1 MKSLPAFFIACLCL
15 NFAYAQTVVSGKVT
29 EEGNDIGIP
38 GITVAAKG
46 STTSTITDVYGEFK
60 LEVPEGTTTLVFSS
74 AGMLTREV
82 PLGASTVINISM
94 EPDATTE
101 EASEVSVGFG
111 KQGAAEITSSISQI
125 KSEDISAA
133 PVVDLEQAN
142 QGRASGIFIQNNG
155 GKLGEGTSIRIR
167 GGSSLSSSNQPLYIV
182 DGVPLAS
189 GSQNDINPANI
200 ESMEV
205 LKDASAAAIYGSRA
219 ANGVIIITT
228 KSGKSGKMKVE
239 ADYQFGIG
247 QTPKTLDLY
256 TPQEYN
262 QQLIEFTLRAI
273 SLDGEVTR
281 DNLKR
286 WAASGNSTLQLSGTD
301 PSGIN
306 EITIPILDSLTFNTD
321 WQDQVFRNAHSNRAN
336 VNISGGTEQ
345 FNYFGGLSFMDQQ
358 GILIGNDFQR
368 LSGRLNLGGQITPAL
383 SVNLSLNYAG
393 TKDNRLNDDQDLGS
407 PLQAIVLPPSDSF
420 SEADDFR
427 LAVRRLE
434 YNPLTEIN
442 FSDNIERGNS
452 LIGNLNVKYDFSDQF
467 SLNVQGGTDFFDTRI
482 ERRQGPQTLEGSG
495 TGFSRLTE
503 ITVTNNIL
511 TGYLDFNKELNNN
524 QRLSA
529 VLGTSYQTS
538 TTETAFRS
546 ARVNSISTL
555 EGLSNADAS
564 LQNVPIPDSRFAFLS
579 FFTRVNLNLDN
590 KYIFQLS
597 GRADGSSRF
606 SEDNRFGYFP
616 ALSAG
621 WNIHNESF
629 FEVGAISTLKLK
641 ASYGLVGTT
650 PEEDFLYRSNF
661 LTINYG
667 NEEGIRLSNFANS
680 ELKWETTAQTDIGL
694 DFGMLSDRITGSVN
708 YYLKE
713 TNDLLFPVPVTQTT
727 GFGFVLQNVGSLKN
741 SGFEFNISS
750 LNVATDD
757 FSWSTSFNISTNKN
771 EITDIGGQNLI
782 VGVNAFLE
790 GESSGVFYA
799 QRYVGVDPGNG
810 AALYDDGNGGT
821 TTDWEAAPRMVIG
834 DPNPDF
840 FGGLNNTLSYGG
852 FDLDFLFQFVQGVD
866 IYNATGEFLSNSG
879 ILNLG
884 QTANQLDRW
893 YSPGDQ
899 AQFPVLN
906 PFQENTFPSSRFL
919 EDGSYVRLKTLTL
932 TYNFP
937 IELVSNWGLSFFK
950 VYVGGQN
957 LLTFTDYS
965 GYDPDVN
972 YIDPNFG
979 TIERNIS
986 RGIDNF
992 TAPQART
999 IISGIKIG
1007 F

>member
-1 MKSLPAFFIACLCL
+1 MKSLPALFLACLCL

-38 GITVAAKG
+38 GVTVAAKG
-46 STTSTITDVYGEFK
+46 SSASTITDVYGEFQ
-60 LEVPEGTTTLVFSS
+60 LSVPEGTAALVFSS
-74 AGMLTREV
+74 PGMLTKEV
-82 PLGASTVINISM
+82 PLGSQTVFNTSL
-94 EPDATTE
+94 EPDNSVGSSDAVSIGFGE
-101 EASEVSVGFG
+101 QSASEL
-111 KQGAAEITSSISQI
+111 TSSIAQI
-125 KSEDISAA
+125 KSDDISDA

-142 QGRASGIFIQNNG
+142 QGRASGIFIQNNS

-167 GGSSLSSSNQPLYIV
+167 GGSSLSASNQPLYIV
-182 DGVPLAS
+182 DGIPLAS

-205 LKDASAAAIYGSRA
+205 LKDASASAIYGSRA

-228 KSGKSGKMKVE
+228 KSGKSGKMKIE

-256 TPQEYN
+256 TPQQYN
-262 QQLIEFTLRAI
+262 QQVIEFTLRAI
-273 SLDGEVTR
+273 SLDGEITR
-281 DNLKR
+281 ANLER
-286 WAASGNSTLQLSGTD
+286 WAAQGSSTIQLSGTD
-301 PSGIN
+301 PSGID
-306 EITIPILDSLTFNTD
+306 EIRIPVLDSLTFNTD
-321 WQDQVFRNAHSNRAN
+321 WQDEVFRNAISNRAN
-336 VNISGGTEQ
+336 VNISGGTDQ
-345 FNYFGGLSFMDQQ
+345 FNYFGGLSFMDQE

-368 LSGRLNLGGQITPAL
+368 LSGRLNLGSQITSAL
-383 SVNLSLNYAG
+383 SVDLSLNYAG

-420 SEADDFR
+420 DPNDAYR
-427 LAVRRLE
+427 LRVRSLE

-442 FSDNIERGNS
+442 FADNIETGNS
-452 LIGNLNVKYDFSDQF
+452 LIGNLNLKYDFTDQL
-467 SLNVQGGTDFFDTRI
+467 SLNVQGGTDFFDSRI
-482 ERRQGPQTLEGSG
+482 ERRQGPETLEGAG
-495 TGFSRLTE
+495 TGLSRLTE
-503 ITVTNNIL
+503 ITVTNNIF
-511 TGYLDFNKELNNN
+511 TGFLDYSTTVNDN
-524 QRLSA
+524 RLSA

-538 TTETAFRS
+538 TTETAFRL

-555 EGLSNADAS
+555 DGLSSTDAS
-564 LQNVPIPDSRFAFLS
+564 LQDVPIADSKFSFLS
-579 FFTRVNLNLDN
+579 FFTRVNYNIDD

-597 GRADGSSRF
+597 ARADGSSRF

-621 WNIHNESF
+621 WNIHNEDF
-629 FEVGAISTLKLK
+629 FSSNTFGTLKLK
-641 ASYGLVGTT
+641 ASYGLIGTT
-650 PEEDFLYRSNF
+650 PEEDFLYRLNYISV
-661 LTINYG
+661 NYG
-667 NEEGIRLSNFANS
+667 IEDGIRVANLANAD
-680 ELKWETTAQTDIGL
+680 LKWETTAQTDIGL
-694 DFGMLSDRITGSVN
+694 ELGVLNDRITASVD
-708 YYLKE
+708 YYLKQTE
-713 TNDLLFPVPVTQTT
+713 DLLFPVPVTQTS
-727 GFGFVLQNVGSLKN
+727 GFSAVLQNVGSMEN
-741 SGFEFNISS
+741 SGFEFSISS
-750 LNVATDD
+750 LNVSTGD

-771 EITDIGGQNLI
+771 EITDLNGQNAI

-790 GESSGVFYA
+790 GQASGVFYTR
-799 QRYVGVDPGNG
+799 RYVGVDPGNG
-810 AALYDDGNGGT
+810 QALYDNGVGGT
-821 TTDWEAAPRMVIG
+821 TTDWESAPRMVIG

-840 FGGLNNTLSYGG
+840 FGGLTNNVFYKGLE
-852 FDLDFLFQFVQGVD
+852 LDFLFQFVQGVD

-884 QTANQLDRW
+884 QTANQVNRW
-893 YSPGDQ
+893 YAPGDN
-899 AQFPVLN
+899 APFPVMN
-906 PFQENTFPSSRFL
+906 PFQENTNPSSRFL
-919 EDGSYVRLKTLTL
+919 EDGSYIRLKTLTL

-937 IELVSNWGLSFFK
+937 SEIVSNWGLSYFK
-950 VYVGGQN
+950 FYIGGQN

>member
-1 MKSLPAFFIACLCL
+1 MKSLPAFFLACLCL

-38 GITVAAKG
+38 GVTVSAKG
-46 STTSTITDVYGEFK
+46 STASTITNVYGEFN
-60 LEVPEGTTTLVFSS
+60 LEVPIGATALVFSFS
-74 AGMLTREV
+74 GMLTKEV
-82 PLGASTVINISM
+82 PLGASTVVNTSLQ
-94 EPDATTE
+94 PDDTAT
-101 EASEVSVGFG
+101 ASDAVSVGFG
-111 KQGAAEITSSISQI
+111 QQGASEVTSSIAQI
-125 KSEDISAA
+125 KSDDISDA

-142 QGRASGIFIQNNG
+142 QGRASGIFIQNNS

-167 GGSSLSSSNQPLYIV
+167 GGSSLSSSNQPLYII

-228 KSGKSGKMKVE
+228 KSGKSGKIKVE

-256 TPQEYN
+256 SPEQYN
-262 QQLIEFTLRAI
+262 QQIIEFTLRAF
-273 SLDGEVTR
+273 SLDGEITR
-281 DNLKR
+281 ENLER
-286 WAASGNSTLQLSGTD
+286 WAASGNSTFQLSGND
-301 PSGIN
+301 PSGIDQ
-306 EITIPILDSLTFNTD
+306 ITIPILDSLTFNTD
-321 WQDQVFRNAHSNRAN
+321 WQDEVFRNAVSNRAN
-336 VNISGGTEQ
+336 VNVSGGTEK
-345 FNYFGGLSFMDQQ
+345 FNYFTGLSFLDQQ
-358 GILIGNDFQR
+358 GILIGNEFQR
-368 LSGRLNLGGQITPAL
+368 LSGRLNIGSQITPAL

-420 SEADDFR
+420 SKSNDYR
-427 LAVRRLE
+427 LNVRSLE

-442 FSDNIERGNS
+442 FSDNIEKGNS
-452 LIGNLNVKYDFSDQF
+452 LIGNLNLTYDFSDEL
-467 SLNVQGGTDFFDTRI
+467 SLNVQGGTDFFDSRI

-495 TGFSRLTE
+495 TGLSRLTE

-511 TGYLDFNKELNNN
+511 TGYLDYNTELNNN

-529 VLGTSYQTS
+529 VIGTSYQTS
-538 TTETAFRS
+538 TTESAFRL

-555 EGLSNADAS
+555 EGLSSTDVS

-579 FFTRVNLNLDN
+579 FFTRVNFNLDD

-621 WNIHNESF
+621 WNIHNEEF
-629 FEVGAISTLKLK
+629 FSVNALSTLKLK

-650 PEEDFLYRSNF
+650 PEEDFLYRSNY

-694 DFGMLSDRITGSVN
+694 EFGVLNDRITGSVD
-708 YYLKE
+708 YYLKQ
-713 TNDLLFPVPVTQTT
+713 TDDLLFPVPVTQTT
-727 GFGFVLQNVGSLKN
+727 GFGFVLQNVGSMEN
-741 SGFEFNISS
+741 SGFEFSISS
-750 LNVATDD
+750 LNVTTED

-790 GESSGVFYA
+790 GQSSGVFYTR
-799 QRYVGVDPGNG
+799 RYVGVDPGNG
-810 AALYDDGNGGT
+810 QALYDNGSGGT
-821 TTDWEAAPRMVIG
+821 TNDWESAPRMVVG

-840 FGGLNNTLSYGG
+840 FGGLTNNVAYKGIE
-852 FDLDFLFQFVQGVD
+852 LDFLFQFVQGVD

-884 QTANQLDRW
+884 QTADQVNRW
-893 YSPGDQ
+893 YAPGDQ
-899 AQFPVLN
+899 APFPVMN
-906 PFQENTFPSSRFL
+906 PFQENTNPSSRFL

-937 IELVSNWGLSFFK
+937 SEMVSNWGLSFFK
-950 VYVGGQN
+950 FYVGGQN

>member
-1 MKSLPAFFIACLCL
+1 MKSLPAFFLACLCL

-38 GITVAAKG
+38 GVTVSAKG
-46 STTSTITDVYGEFK
+46 STASTITDVYGEFE
-60 LEVPEGTTTLVFSS
+60 LTVPEGTTTIVFSG
-74 AGMLTREV
+74 AGMRTQEIA
-82 PLGASTVINISM
+82 LGNSTVINTSLQ
-94 EPDATTE
+94 PDDSVQPTDV
-101 EASEVSVGFG
+101 VSVGFG
-111 KQGAAEITSSISQI
+111 QQGASEVTSSIAQI
-125 KSEDISAA
+125 KSDDISDA

-142 QGRASGIFIQNNG
+142 QGRASGIFIQNNS

-182 DGVPLAS
+182 DGVPLSS

-256 TPQEYN
+256 SPEQYN

-273 SLDGEVTR
+273 SLDGEITR
-281 DNLKR
+281 ENLEN
-286 WAASGNSTLQLSGTD
+286 WAAQGSSTIQLSGTD
-301 PSGIN
+301 PSGID
-306 EITIPILDSLTFNTD
+306 EITIRVLDSLTFNTD

-336 VNISGGTEQ
+336 VNVSGGTEQ
-345 FNYFGGLSFMDQQ
+345 FNYFAGLSFLDQQ
-358 GILIGNDFQR
+358 GILIGNEFQR
-368 LSGRLNLGGQITPAL
+368 LSGRLNLGSQITPAL

-407 PLQAIVLPPSDSF
+407 PLQAIVLPPSDAF
-420 SEADDFR
+420 SENDDYR
-427 LAVRRLE
+427 LIVRRLE

-442 FSDNIERGNS
+442 FSDNIEKGNS
-452 LIGNLNVKYDFSDQF
+452 LIGNLNLKYDFSDEL
-467 SLNVQGGTDFFDTRI
+467 SLSVQGGTDYFDSRI
-482 ERRQGPQTLEGSG
+482 ERRQGPQTLEGAG
-495 TGFSRLTE
+495 TGLSRLTE
-503 ITVTNNIL
+503 ATVTNNIL
-511 TGYLDFNKELNNN
+511 TGFLDYSTEINNG

-538 TTETAFRS
+538 TTETAFRL
-546 ARVNSISTL
+546 ARVNSISAL
-555 EGLSNADAS
+555 EGLSSTDAS
-564 LQNVPIPDSRFAFLS
+564 LQDVPIADSKFAFLS
-579 FFTRVNLNLDN
+579 FFTRVNYNIDD

-597 GRADGSSRF
+597 ARADGSSRF

-621 WNIHNESF
+621 WNIHNEDF
-629 FEVGAISTLKLK
+629 FNVDALSTLKFK

-650 PEEDFLYRSNF
+650 PDEDFLYRLNYIN
-661 LTINYG
+661 INYG
-667 NEEGIRLSNFANS
+667 SEEGIRLSNLANAD
-680 ELKWETTAQTDIGL
+680 LKWETTTQTDIGL
-694 DFGMLSDRITGSVN
+694 EFGVLDDRITATVD
-708 YYLKE
+708 YYLKQ
-713 TNDLLFPVPVTQTT
+713 TDDLLFPVPVTQTS
-727 GFGFVLQNVGSLKN
+727 GFSAVLQNIGSMEN
-741 SGFEFNISS
+741 SGFEFSISS
-750 LNVATDD
+750 LNVQSDD
-757 FSWSTSFNISTNKN
+757 FSWSSSFNVSTNKN
-771 EITDIGGQNLI
+771 EITDIGGQNAI

-790 GESSGVFYA
+790 GQPSGVFYT
-799 QRYVGVDPGNG
+799 RRFVGVDPGNG
-810 AALYDDGNGGT
+810 RALYDNGSGGT
-821 TTDWEAAPRMVIG
+821 TTDWESAPRMVIG

-840 FGGLNNTLSYGG
+840 FGGLSNNLAYKGIE
-852 FDLDFLFQFVQGVD
+852 LDFLFQFVQGVD

-884 QTANQLDRW
+884 QTADQLDRW
-893 YSPGDQ
+893 YAPGDQ
-899 AQFPVLN
+899 ARFPVLN
-906 PFQENTFPSSRFL
+906 PFQENTNPSSRFL
-919 EDGSYVRLKTLTL
+919 EDGSYIRLKTLTL

-937 IELVSNWGLSFFK
+937 SETVSNWGLSYFK
-950 VYVGGQN
+950 FYVGGQN

>member
-1 MKSLPAFFIACLCL
+1 MKSLPAFILAFLCL
-15 NFAYAQTVVSGKVT
+15 NLAYAQTVVSGKVT
-29 EEGNDIGIP
+29 EEGNDIGLP
-38 GITVAAKG
+38 GVTVTAKG
-46 STTSTITDVYGEFK
+46 STASTITDVYGEFE
-60 LEVPEGTTTLVFSS
+60 LNVPAGTTVLIFSYP
-74 AGMLTREV
+74 GMITIESSI
-82 PLGASTVINISM
+82 GASTVINISLT
-94 EPDATTE
+94 PALN
-101 EASEVSVGFG
+101 SENADVLSVGFG
-111 KQGAAEITSSISQI
+111 TQSASEVTSSIAQI
-125 KSEDISAA
+125 KSDDISAA

-167 GGSSLSSSNQPLYIV
+167 GGSSLSASNQPLYII
-182 DGVPLAS
+182 DGVPLTS

-228 KSGKSGKMKVE
+228 KSGKSGKMKIE

-256 TPQEYN
+256 SAEQYN

-281 DNLKR
+281 ENLER
-286 WAASGNSTLQLSGTD
+286 WATQGNNTFQLSGTD
-301 PSGIN
+301 PSGIT
-306 EITIPILDSLTFNTD
+306 EITIPVLDSLTFNTD

-336 VNISGGTEQ
+336 VNVSGGTEQ
-345 FNYFGGLSFMDQQ
+345 FNYFGGISFMDQQ
-358 GILIGNDFQR
+358 GILVGNDFQR
-368 LSGRLNLGGQITPAL
+368 FSGRLNLGSQITPAL

-407 PLQAIVLPPSDSF
+407 PLQAIVLPPSDAF
-420 SEADDFR
+420 SKSDDYR
-427 LAVRRLE
+427 LIVRRLE

-442 FSDNIERGNS
+442 FSDNIAKGNS
-452 LIGNLNVKYDFSDQF
+452 LIGNLNLKYDISDQL
-467 SLNVQGGTDFFDTRI
+467 SLNVQGGTDYFDSRA

-495 TGFSRLTE
+495 TGLSRLTE
-503 ITVTNNIL
+503 VTVMSNIF
-511 TGYLDFNKELNNN
+511 TGFLDFNKNLGNN
-524 QRLSA
+524 RKLSA
-529 VLGTSYQTS
+529 ILGSSYETS
-538 TTETAFRS
+538 TTETSFRL

-555 EGLSNADAS
+555 EGLSETDPN
-564 LQNVPIPDSRFAFLS
+564 LQNPLLGDSRFSFLS
-579 FFTRVNLNLDN
+579 FFTRVNFNFED
-590 KYIFQLS
+590 KYLVQVS
-597 GRADGSSRF
+597 GRMDGSSRF
-606 SEDNRFGYFP
+606 SEDNRIAYFP
-616 ALSAG
+616 AISAG

-629 FEVGAISTLKLK
+629 FNVGAISTIKLK

-650 PEEDFLYRSNF
+650 PEEDFLYRLNY
-661 LTINYG
+661 INSRYG
-667 NEEGIRLSNFANS
+667 NEEAIRLSNLANKD
-680 ELKWETTAQTDIGL
+680 LRWETTVQTDIGV
-694 DFGMLSDRITGSVN
+694 DFGFISDRITGSMN
-708 YYLKE
+708 YYIKK
-713 TNDLLFPVPVTQTT
+713 TSDLLFPVEVTRTSGFSSVLINT
-727 GFGFVLQNVGSLKN
+727 GEMENK
-741 SGFEFNISS
+741 GFEFSISS
-750 LNVATDD
+750 LNVSTDD
-757 FSWSTSFNISTNKN
+757 FSWTTSFNISTNKN
-771 EITDIGGQNLI
+771 EITDIGGRTI
-782 VGVNAFLE
+782 VRDVSAFTE
-790 GESSGVFYA
+790 GQSSGVFFA
-799 QRYVGVDPGNG
+799 RRYVGVDPGNG
-810 AALYDDGNGGT
+810 AALYDNGSGGT
-821 TTDWEAAPRMVIG
+821 TQDFDEAPRMVIG

-840 FGGLNNTLSYGG
+840 FGGLNNNVAFKGLE
-852 FDLDFLFQFVQGVD
+852 LDVLFQFVQGVD

-884 QTANQLDRW
+884 QTSNQLNRW
-893 YSPGDQ
+893 YAPGDQ

-906 PFQENTFPSSRFL
+906 PFQENTNPSSRFL
-919 EDGSYVRLKTLTL
+919 EDGSYVRLKTVTL

-937 IELVSNWGLSFFK
+937 SEMVSNWGLSFFK
-950 VYVGGQN
+950 FYVGGQN

-972 YIDPNFG
+972 YVDPNFG

>member
-1 MKSLPAFFIACLCL
+1 MKSLPAFFLACLCL
-15 NFAYAQTVVSGKVT
+15 NFVYAQTVVSGKVT

-38 GITVAAKG
+38 GVTVAAKG
-46 STTSTITDVYGEFK
+46 SSASTITDVYGEFR
-60 LEVPEGTTTLVFSS
+60 LEVPSGTESLIFSS
-74 AGMLTREV
+74 PGMLTREV
-82 PLGASTVINISM
+82 SLGSQTVINTSM
-94 EPDATTE
+94 EPDIT
-101 EASEVSVGFG
+101 SETSDAVSVGFG
-111 KQGAAEITSSISQI
+111 EQSASELTSSIAQI
-125 KSEDISAA
+125 ESDDISAA

-256 TPQEYN
+256 SPEQYN
-262 QQLIEFTLRAI
+262 QQVIEFTLRAI
-273 SLDGEVTR
+273 SLDGEITR
-281 DNLKR
+281 ENLER
-286 WAASGNSTLQLSGTD
+286 WAAQGSSTIQLSGTD
-301 PSGIN
+301 PSGID
-306 EITIPILDSLTFNTD
+306 EITIRVLDSLTFNTD

-336 VNISGGTEQ
+336 VNVSGGTEK

-368 LSGRLNLGGQITPAL
+368 LSGRLNLGSQITPAL
-383 SVNLSLNYAG
+383 SASLSLNYAS

-420 SEADDFR
+420 NENDDYR
-427 LAVRRLE
+427 LVVRRLE

-442 FSDNIERGNS
+442 FSDNIEKGNS
-452 LIGNLNVKYDFSDQF
+452 LIGNLNLKYDFSDQL
-467 SLNVQGGTDFFDTRI
+467 SLNVQGGTDLFDSRI
-482 ERRQGPQTLEGSG
+482 ERRQGPQTLEGAG

-503 ITVTNNIL
+503 VTVTNNIA
-511 TGYLDFNKELNNN
+511 TGFLDYNTTLKNN

-529 VLGTSYQTS
+529 VLGTSYQVS

-555 EGLSNADAS
+555 EGLSTTDAS

-579 FFTRVNLNLDN
+579 FFTRINLNLDD

-606 SEDNRFGYFP
+606 SEENRFGYFP

-621 WNIHNESF
+621 WNIHNEDF
-629 FEVGAISTLKLK
+629 FSVNALSTLKLK

-650 PEEDFLYRSNF
+650 PEEDFLYRSNY

-667 NEEGIRLSNFANS
+667 AEEGIRLANFANS
-680 ELKWETTAQTDIGL
+680 ELKWETTVQTDIGL
-694 DFGMLSDRITGSVN
+694 EFGILDDRITGSVD
-708 YYLKE
+708 YYLKQ
-713 TNDLLFPVPVTQTT
+713 TDDLLFPVPVTQTT
-727 GFGFVLQNVGSLKN
+727 GFGFVLQNVGSMEN
-741 SGFEFNISS
+741 SGIEFNISS
-750 LNVATDD
+750 LNVSTDD

-790 GESSGVFYA
+790 GQSSGVFYTR
-799 QRYVGVDPGNG
+799 RYVGVDPGNG
-810 AALYDDGNGGT
+810 RALYDNGSGGT
-821 TTDWEAAPRMVIG
+821 TTDWESAPRMVIG

-840 FGGLNNTLSYGG
+840 FGGLTNNLAYQG
-852 FDLDFLFQFVQGVD
+852 FELDFLLQFVQGVD

-893 YSPGDQ
+893 YAPGDQ
-899 AQFPVLN
+899 AAFPALN
-906 PFQENTFPSSRFL
+906 PFQENTNPSSRFL
-919 EDGSYVRLKTLTL
+919 EDGSYVRLKTLTF

-937 IELVSNWGLSFFK
+937 AETVSNWGLGYFK
-950 VYVGGQN
+950 FYVGGQN

-999 IISGIKIG
+999 FISGIKIG

>member
-1 MKSLPAFFIACLCL
+1 MKSLPAFFLACICL

-38 GITVAAKG
+38 GVTVSAKG
-46 STTSTITDVYGEFK
+46 STASTITDVYGEFE
-60 LEVPEGTTTLVFSS
+60 LTVPEGTTTIVFS
-74 AGMLTREV
+74 ATGMRTREV
-82 PLGASTVINISM
+82 ALGSSTVINTSLQTDNSA
-94 EPDATTE
+94 EPTDV
-101 EASEVSVGFG
+101 VSVGFG
-111 KQGAAEITSSISQI
+111 QQSAAEVTSSIAQI
-125 KSEDISAA
+125 QSDDISDA

-167 GGSSLSSSNQPLYIV
+167 GGSSLSASNQPLYII

-256 TPQEYN
+256 SPEQYN
-262 QQLIEFTLRAI
+262 QQVIEFTLRAI
-273 SLDGEVTR
+273 SLDGEITR
-281 DNLKR
+281 ENLER
-286 WAASGNSTLQLSGTD
+286 WAAQGNSTIQLSGTD
-301 PSGIN
+301 PSGID
-306 EITIPILDSLTFNTD
+306 EITIRVLDSLTFNTD

-336 VNISGGTEQ
+336 VNVSGGTEQ
-345 FNYFGGLSFMDQQ
+345 FNYFGGLSFLDQQ
-358 GILIGNDFQR
+358 GILIGNEFQR
-368 LSGRLNLGGQITPAL
+368 LSGRLNLGSQITPAL

-420 SEADDFR
+420 SENDDYR
-427 LAVRRLE
+427 LIVRRLE

-442 FSDNIERGNS
+442 FSDNIEKGNS
-452 LIGNLNVKYDFSDQF
+452 LIGNLNLKYDFNDQL
-467 SLNVQGGTDFFDTRI
+467 SLNVQGGTDFFDSRI
-482 ERRQGPQTLEGSG
+482 ERRQGPQTLEGAG
-495 TGFSRLTE
+495 TGLSRLTE

-511 TGYLDFNKELNNN
+511 TGFLDYSTDLNNN
-524 QRLSA
+524 HGLSA
-529 VLGTSYQTS
+529 VVGTSYQTS
-538 TTETAFRS
+538 TTETAFRL

-555 EGLSNADAS
+555 EGLSSTDAS
-564 LQNVPIPDSRFAFLS
+564 LQDVPIADSKFAFLS
-579 FFTRVNLNLDN
+579 FFTRVNYNIDD

-597 GRADGSSRF
+597 ARADGSSRF

-621 WNIHNESF
+621 WNIHKEDF
-629 FEVGAISTLKLK
+629 FNVDALSTLKFK

-650 PEEDFLYRSNF
+650 PDEDFLYRRNF
-661 LTINYG
+661 ININYG
-667 NEEGIRLSNFANS
+667 SEEGIRLSNLANAD
-680 ELKWETTAQTDIGL
+680 LKWETTTQTDVGL
-694 DFGMLSDRITGSVN
+694 EVGILDDRITATVD
-708 YYLKE
+708 YYLKQTE
-713 TNDLLFPVPVTQTT
+713 DLLFPVPVTQTS
-727 GFGFVLQNVGSLKN
+727 GFSAVLQNIGSMEN
-741 SGFEFNISS
+741 SGFEFSISS
-750 LNVATDD
+750 LNVSTTD
-757 FSWSTSFNISTNKN
+757 FSWSTNFNISTNKN
-771 EITDIGGQNLI
+771 EITDLGGQNAI

-790 GESSGVFYA
+790 GQASGVFYTR
-799 QRYVGVDPGNG
+799 RYVGVDPGNG
-810 AALYDDGNGGT
+810 RALYDNGSGGT
-821 TTDWEAAPRMVIG
+821 TTDWESAPRMVIG

-840 FGGLNNTLSYGG
+840 FGGLSNNLAYKG
-852 FDLDFLFQFVQGVD
+852 FELDFLFQFVQGVD

-884 QTANQLDRW
+884 QTVNQLDRW
-893 YSPGDQ
+893 YAPGDQ
-899 AQFPVLN
+899 AAFPVLN
-906 PFQENTFPSSRFL
+906 PFQENTNPSSRFL

-937 IELVSNWGLSFFK
+937 SETVSNWGLSYFK
-950 VYVGGQN
+950 FYVGGQN